1 MATFV
6 LINLLFHQ
14 SKPYTM
20 PKYLIERDIPG
31 IQQMT
36 SRDLQAISLKSRNIL
51 EALGPQI
58 QWLQSYVMNNKLFCV
73 YVAPNPEMI
82 KEHASRGKFPVSH
95 INEVK
100 AIIDS
105 TSADGYIFDKHN

>member
-1 MATFV
+1 
-6 LINLLFHQ
+6 
-14 SKPYTM
+14 
-20 PKYLIERDIPG
+20 
-31 IQQMT
+31 MT

-100 AIIDS
+100 AIIDA

>member
-1 MATFV
+1 
-6 LINLLFHQ
+6 
-14 SKPYTM
+14 M

-36 SRDLQAISLKSRNIL
+36 SRDLQAISLKSKIVL
-51 EALGPQI
+51 EGLGPQI
-58 QWLQSYVMNNKLFCV
+58 QWLQSYVMDNKLFCV
-73 YVAPNPEMI
+73 YAAPNPEMI

-105 TSADGYIFDKHN
+105 TSAEGYIFDKHE

>member
-1 MATFV
+1 
-6 LINLLFHQ
+6 
-14 SKPYTM
+14 M

-36 SRDLQAISLKSRNIL
+36 SRDLQAISLKSKNVL
-51 EALGPQI
+51 EGLGPQI
-58 QWLQSYVMNNKLFCV
+58 QWLQSYVMDNKLFCV
-73 YVAPNPEMI
+73 YAASNPEMI

-105 TSADGYIFDKHN
+105 TSAEGYIFDKHE